1 MTGPKDKPVVII
13 VEDDSE
19 LRDTIA
25 CYLEADGYEIRQAGD
40 GASMWRQLDD
50 RVDLILVDV
59 NLPGDDGFA
68 LVRGLRAQSSVGII
82 MITGRGDLIDRVVGL
97 EVGADDYM
105 AKPLQLRE
113 LSARMKAVLRRAGPP
128 VNDQNANAQAQAAS
142 PDVIGFAGWRL
153 DLGRRALLDPN
164 GAEVMITTSE
174 FDILKLL
181 ASPPGLPVSR
191 QTIYEA
197 VHNREWSPLDRS
209 VDVHVANLR
218 KKLEAD
224 PRNPRLIK
232 SVHGIGYLLVAAS
245 DPTVLT

>member
-1 MTGPKDKPVVII
+1 MTGQKDKPIVLI
-13 VEDDSE
+13 VEDDAE

-25 CYLEADGYEIRQAGD
+25 CYLEADGYDIRQAGD
-40 GASMWRQLDD
+40 GASMWRQLDE

-128 VNDQNANAQAQAAS
+128 AADPHTSTASQAA
-142 PDVIGFAGWRL
+142 PADTVRFAGWCL
-153 DLGRRALLDPN
+153 DLGRRVLLDPTET
-164 GAEVMITTSE
+164 EVTITTSE

-181 ASPPGLPVSR
+181 ASPPGRPVSR

-218 KKLEAD
+218 KKIEAD
-224 PRNPRLIK
+224 PRTPRLIK
-232 SVHGIGYLLVAAS
+232 SVHGIGYLLAVTG
-245 DPTVLT
+245 DPSALT